1 MFLQNTEVHH
11 HKDACFLRFFGSF
24 LMDNF
29 FLHPY
34 RWNFQRNRLIDN
46 FLHVFW
52 AAEDIYDVD
61 LLGNLQQ

>member
-1 MFLQNTEVHH
+1 MPAFC
-11 HKDACFLRFFGSF
+11 AFSAA

-34 RWNFQRNRLIDN
+34 CWNFQRNRLIDN